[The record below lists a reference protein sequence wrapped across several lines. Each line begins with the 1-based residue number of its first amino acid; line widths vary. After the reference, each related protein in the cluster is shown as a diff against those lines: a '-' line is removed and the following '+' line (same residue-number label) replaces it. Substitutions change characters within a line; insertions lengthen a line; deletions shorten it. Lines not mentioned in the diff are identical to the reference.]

1 LIGYIACFA
10 FSQGAV
16 IWVYIS
22 EIFPNRVRSKGQSLG
37 SFSHW
42 FMTAVLTWIFPILSA
57 HSAAA
62 PFAFFASMMALQ
74 FFIVLLFFPETKG
87 VPLEDLE
94 HKLGI
99 Q

>member
-1 LIGYIACFA
+1 
-10 FSQGAV
+10 
-16 IWVYIS
+16 
-22 EIFPNRVRSKGQSLG
+22 
-37 SFSHW
+37 
-42 FMTAVLTWIFPILSA
+42 
-57 HSAAA
+57 
-62 PFAFFASMMALQ
+62 MMALQ